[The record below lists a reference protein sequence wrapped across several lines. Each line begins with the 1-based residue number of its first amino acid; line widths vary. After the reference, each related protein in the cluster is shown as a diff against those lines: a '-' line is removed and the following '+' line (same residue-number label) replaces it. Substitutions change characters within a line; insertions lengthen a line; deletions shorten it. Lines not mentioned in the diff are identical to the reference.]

1 MGCHFLLLG
10 IFLTQEIEP
19 TAPVSPALAGRF
31 FFFTTVNIFRGPLF
45 CLPWPV
51 GEVGSGEWE
60 IKLALVNGILAGLIE
75 VEA

>member
-1 MGCHFLLLG
+1 MFDMYIFVH
-10 IFLTQEIEP
+10 IFLFELID
-19 TAPVSPALAGRF
+19 
-31 FFFTTVNIFRGPLF
+31 LF
-45 CLPWPV
+45 CLPWRV